1 MKIYS
6 GILSGVA
13 LAIAILPLTASA
25 TYTSTPTLVA
35 EGDFDGRHYEIYAYA
50 GVSWHTANAAA
61 NAAIHIDVNG
71 HLATITSAAE
81 DAYIESLRASASA
94 SEGLAQPEVWV
105 GGVTDSD
112 CSPVPGCGWNWV
124 NDEGPISTS
133 QVPLNSYSNWLSPEP
148 NNAGSGEKH
157 LGVGLFGQF
166 GWNDEGNLGLIGGY
180 VVEYDTPTVIDPEEC
195 TGAEGCETTSGQHV
209 TLPASALGNDPEI
222 GIRTY
227 EFSDDPSRCGVTPLV
242 LFNTDADPDNDLIIP
257 PYLCGSPKFLI
268 VEVKTT
274 NVSITEG
281 TVAIENEV
289 TEALPNNLY
298 ECTGPIDPAML
309 LSLADTLDPQHRD
322 KVTYQRDNPEDMLE
336 YEIGG
341 TIEPVFAGAMTE
353 LTDGCGSSR
362 GKVMSS
368 SYYGI
373 GLSINFGDGYDYET
387 NPDGNRERFAALT
400 RYKLQVLDA
409 AVKESRIKGS
419 IDRFSYR
426 LLRFPLRVAIR
437 LHDRQRY
444 NSAKRWVQ
452 VFQYVS
458 GWVQYGVVENENYS
472 GEHDAR
478 ASNIEFMYTD
488 SIIPFH

>member
-6 GILSGVA
+6 GILSVA
-13 LAIAILPLTASA
+13 VLAIAILPLTASA
-25 TYTSTPTLVA
+25 TDSSTPMPVA
-35 EGDFDGRHYEIYAYA
+35 EGDFDGRHYEIYADA
-50 GVSWHTANAAA
+50 GVDWQTANTAA
-61 NAAIHIDVNG
+61 NASIHFGVNG
-71 HLATITSAAE
+71 HLATITSASE
-81 DAYIESLRASASA
+81 DAYIRLLRSNAN
-94 SEGLAQPEVWV
+94 EYLAQPEVWV
-105 GGVTDSD
+105 GGMTDSD
-112 CSPVPGCGWNWV
+112 CFPVPGCGWNWV

-133 QVPLNSYSNWLSPEP
+133 QVPLASYSNWLGSEP
-148 NNAGSGEKH
+148 NNAGSGEKY
-157 LGVGLFGQF
+157 LGVGLLGQF

-180 VVEYDTPTVIDPEEC
+180 VVEYDNWTPVDPAEC
-195 TGAEGCETTSGQHV
+195 ASVEGCETTIGQ
-209 TLPASALGNDPEI
+209 TLILPASALGVDPEI
-222 GIRTY
+222 GVRTFEY
-227 EFSDDPSRCGVTPLV
+227 TDDPARCGVSPAV
-242 LFNTDADPDNDLIIP
+242 LYDTDGNPNNDLIIP

-268 VEVKTT
+268 VEV
-274 NVSITEG
+274 ITDGIDISEG
-281 TVAIENEV
+281 TVQIENEV
-289 TEALPNNLY
+289 TDALPDNLY
-298 ECTGPIDPAML
+298 ECTGPIDPQML
-309 LSLADTLDPQHRD
+309 LSMADTLDPQHRD
-322 KVTYQRDNPEDMLE
+322 KVTYQRTNPADMLE
-336 YEIGG
+336 NDIGA
-341 TIEPVFAGAMTE
+341 TVDPMFAGAMTD

-362 GKVMSS
+362 GKVMKT
-368 SYYGI
+368 SYFGI